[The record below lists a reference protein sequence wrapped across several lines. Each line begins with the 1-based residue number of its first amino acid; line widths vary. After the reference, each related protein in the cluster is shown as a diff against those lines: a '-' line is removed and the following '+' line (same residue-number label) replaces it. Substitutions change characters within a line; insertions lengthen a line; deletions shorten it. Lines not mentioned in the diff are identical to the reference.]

1 MCISLH
7 LWKWPGDKMMMWKG
21 VEKQIQPRIILNYP
35 WKKFFFMSNWHFC
48 DDYTV
53 TAASQEPCSRL
64 LTTPSFTPVLAFF
77 WPEEFKPVW
86 KISTGFKKFKPKK
99 NLNHNIIILY
109 LCQGIL
115 NSVKAGF
122 FSPMSTTEFFI
133 YAFLMSFSLFM
144 KVTEN
149 LVKE

>member
-1 MCISLH
+1 MHFIASL
-7 LWKWPGDKMMMWKG
+7 KVTRRQNDD
-21 VEKQIQPRIILNYP
+21 VEGCWETNTTKNYIKLP
-35 WKKFFFMSNWHFC
+35 LKKNFFFMNNWHFC

-99 NLNHNIIILY
+99 NVNHNIIILY

-133 YAFLMSFSLFM
+133 YAFLMSFSPFM